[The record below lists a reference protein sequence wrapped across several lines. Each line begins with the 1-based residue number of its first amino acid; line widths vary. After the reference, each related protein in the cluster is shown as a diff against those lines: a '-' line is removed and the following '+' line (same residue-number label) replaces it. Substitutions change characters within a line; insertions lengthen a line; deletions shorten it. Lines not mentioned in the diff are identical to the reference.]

1 MCDWGRDVPTQRG
14 EGAGAVRVLGT
25 ERERGGGEPRSHTI
39 AWAFPE
45 EPNIWNS
52 RNHADFLFSFFKFV
66 FPSYFISQWRLVRF
80 LVRRDGHCSSAG
92 HAPRATAS
100 PAPPAPGGL
109 CPLQKR
115 AQKYGGGTW
124 NTTQK
129 RAVQSR
135 AVGLQA
141 KEGFPLGMVAVHPP
155 AGQAAGQP
163 GAPPPALC
171 GFICNLSEGWVG
183 NGLLCVLPLLLM
195 VNQRSRAEI
204 LPLASTVISTLA
216 RSSLL
221 LLEAGEAGGSQRQQ
235 ILGNS

>member
-1 MCDWGRDVPTQRG
+1 MCDWGRDVPTQLG

-52 RNHADFLFSFFKFV
+52 RNHADFLFSFFKLV

-109 CPLQKR
+109 CPLQKGSR
-115 AQKYGGGTW
+115 GGDLEHNPREGCAEPSCWSAGKGGLLTR
-124 NTTQK
+124 NGGCPST
-129 RAVQSR
+129 SR
-135 AVGLQA
+135 AG
-141 KEGFPLGMVAVHPP
+141 
-155 AGQAAGQP
+155 
-163 GAPPPALC
+163 C
-171 GFICNLSEGWVG
+171 G
-183 NGLLCVLPLLLM
+183 
-195 VNQRSRAEI
+195 
-204 LPLASTVISTLA
+204 TA
-216 RSSLL
+216 RSSCSSPVRLRL
-221 LLEAGEAGGSQRQQ
+221 
-235 ILGNS
+235 